1 MEYSHIEICL
11 KFENPG
17 NYFIIIFNHFNVG
30 WLQFYVQIRKEN
42 EERCVFKMFKKISEL
57 EKEVLKSLRQRIT
70 IYISKSEVNDIED
83 GQMNVYYNESL
94 EFIYEKKYKNL
105 AFVAMIEPVIDGS
118 YEF

>member
-17 NYFIIIFNHFNVG
+17 NFFINVLNISYNG
-30 WLQFYVQIRKEN
+30 WLQFHVQIRKEN

-57 EKEVLKSLRQRIT
+57 EKKVLESLRQRIS
-70 IYISKSEVNDIED
+70 IHISSEVNDIED
-83 GQMNVYYNESL
+83 GQMNVYYNDSFET
-94 EFIYEKKYKNL
+94 IYAKKYENL